1 MHASAR
7 FYHRWWQ
14 IGQLLLFS
22 LPLLFLAIF
31 FFYPL
36 LAILRLSL
44 WGNQEA
50 SWRAIGDLLV
60 QPFLWQVLWFTC
72 WQALVS
78 TALTLLAGLPL
89 AYLFAHYTFP
99 GKLILRSLI
108 TAPFV
113 MPTVVVAAAFTALLG
128 SNGLLNQWL
137 QLLPG
142 LPDAPVN
149 IGGTIWGILLAHLFY
164 NVSVVVRTVGSFW
177 ENLNPRLGEA
187 AAMLGASP
195 ARALREITLPL
206 LMPAIL
212 AASMLIFLFCF
223 TSFGV
228 VLILGGLHFATLEV
242 EIYRQAVNLF
252 NLPTAAFLSLFQM
265 LFTFAIMFVYTRIQA
280 RATAPLERTSAREFQ
295 RGALALSPQTVLIIV
310 ACITVLLLAPLLA
323 LAWRSFTLGGQGFT
337 LRYYLE
343 LAINRRQSAFFVP
356 PIMAIRN
363 SLLYAVAT
371 VCISLLIGVAAAYLL
386 TQPRPANPHAQ
397 STLSVRLLRLLDPIF
412 LLPLGTSAVTLG
424 FGYIIAMGPLR
435 TSLLL
440 TPLAHALIAAPFV
453 LRTFLPALR
462 SMDQRL
468 REAAGLLG
476 AAPPRVWW
484 EIDAPLLLPSLVVGA
499 VYAFTISLGEF
510 GATLLISR
518 PDFPTMPVVI
528 YQALSRPGLLNYGQA
543 LAMST
548 LLMLVSVLS
557 LSLIERFRMESQAE
571 F

>member
-1 MHASAR
+1 MRVRDRLS
-7 FYHRWWQ
+7 HRLWQ
-14 IGQLLLFS
+14 AGQLLLYS
-22 LPLLFLAIF
+22 LPLLFLALF

-36 LAILRLSL
+36 LAILRTSF
-44 WGNQEA
+44 WGEQGT
-50 SWRAIGDLLV
+50 SWRAIGDLFI

-78 TALTLLAGLPL
+78 TALTLLVGLPL

-99 GKLILRSLI
+99 GKLLLRSLL

-142 LPDAPVN
+142 MPDTPLH

-187 AAMLGASP
+187 AAILGASP
-195 ARALREITLPL
+195 MRTLHEITLPL
-206 LMPAIL
+206 LLPAIL

-265 LFTFAIMFVYTRIQA
+265 VFTFSIMFAYTRLQA
-280 RATAPLERTSAREFQ
+280 RTAAPLERTSVGEFQ
-295 RGALALSPQTVLIIV
+295 RGARGLSTSTVLSAVAII
-310 ACITVLLLAPLLA
+310 TLLLLAPLLA
-323 LAWRSFTLGGQGFT
+323 LAWRSFTLGGEGFT

-343 LAINRRQSAFFVP
+343 LTINRRQSAFFVP

-363 SLLYAVAT
+363 SLLYAAAT
-371 VCISLLIGVAAAYLL
+371 LCISLLIGVTAAYLL
-386 TQPRPANPHAQ
+386 SRPRQANQRGKAK
-397 STLSVRLLRLLDPIF
+397 LSARLLDLLDSIF

-462 SMDQRL
+462 SLDQRL
-468 REAAGLLG
+468 RESAAVLG
-476 AAPPRVWW
+476 ASPPRVWW
-484 EIDAPLLLPSLVVGA
+484 EIDAPLLLPSLVVAA

-528 YQALSRPGLLNYGQA
+528 YQALSRPGLINYGQA

-548 LLMLVSVLS
+548 LLMLVSVLG
-557 LSLIERFRMESQAE
+557 LSLIERFRMQGQAE